1 MDIKRLILIAGASLC
16 VLVAYTAENIAM
28 DRVARWIEVDQDGY
42 LWWSEEWMQLF
53 EANNFVDRGKGRIL
67 LTGSSEVR
75 EGFLFD
81 EFESELHGFEV
92 YNNAYS
98 NHTLQTLMVVLQYIE
113 SAYGPSAVP
122 DKIVLGVAP
131 LFLLDEPSID
141 RSYLPKVIDRYSPF
155 FNLDTGSRPVRL
167 VSKGWRDS
175 LEARY
180 RYLTHQSRRFQGTMR
195 GLMRFGVLTVAP
207 GMADSQWIQYG
218 LVPSKYHHL
227 PPIDQRKQLQEVR
240 RDIPSPPDPVVFAA
254 TARMEWAM
262 LSAFVADHD
271 IDLYVVNMPQTTL
284 LLDDYY
290 SETYDGYMQLLRN
303 LAGDVPFLDLARFLQ
318 DDEFYDTLH
327 PNLLAARR
335 VSKRVAQFVR
345 ETDAVRH
352 RASLGRDAGSIVHT
366 QP

>member
-195 GLMRFGVLTVAP
+195 GLMRFGAHSRLHTFKIERLSLDQPIVVE
-207 GMADSQWIQYG
+207 
-218 LVPSKYHHL
+218 LVDTKEKL
-227 PPIDQRKQLQEVR
+227 E
-240 RDIPSPPDPVVFAA
+240 
-254 TARMEWAM
+254 
-262 LSAFVADHD
+262 
-271 IDLYVVNMPQTTL
+271 
-284 LLDDYY
+284 
-290 SETYDGYMQLLRN
+290 
-303 LAGDVPFLDLARFLQ
+303 RFLGFIDGQ
-318 DDEFYDTLH
+318 IEEGLATLEKVQIHFYRSGQT
-327 PNLLAARR
+327 PPM
-335 VSKRVAQFVR
+335 
-345 ETDAVRH
+345 AVPE
-352 RASLGRDAGSIVHT
+352 SP
-366 QP
+366 Q